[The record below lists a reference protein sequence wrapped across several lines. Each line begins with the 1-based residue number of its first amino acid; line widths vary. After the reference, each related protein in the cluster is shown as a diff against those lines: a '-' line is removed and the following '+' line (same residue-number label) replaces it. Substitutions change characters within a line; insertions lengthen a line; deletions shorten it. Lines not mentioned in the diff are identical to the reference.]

1 MTASW
6 NVLQYM
12 QMQVVLT
19 WNILLTFFLLLSI
32 TNAHTQNRIFI
43 VEDTW
48 HFFVTQLEFHN
59 SSTGDY
65 NMRFAKLIACVSTCS
80 MKHSIVMKITTPFL
94 YTLTLQIM
102 PIQTKNN
109 QPVPGEV
116 FWEDFGG
123 RRCGC
128 QADDNNNLMIA

>member
-1 MTASW
+1 MLIHRIESSSY
-6 NVLQYM
+6 Q
-12 QMQVVLT
+12 
-19 WNILLTFFLLLSI
+19 FLKCLD
-32 TNAHTQNRIFI
+32 FI

-94 YTLTLQIM
+94 YPLTLQIM
-102 PIQTKNN
+102 PIQAKNN
-109 QPVPGEV
+109 LPV
-116 FWEDFGG
+116 
-123 RRCGC
+123 
-128 QADDNNNLMIA
+128 QANSFDNLKLHNVR